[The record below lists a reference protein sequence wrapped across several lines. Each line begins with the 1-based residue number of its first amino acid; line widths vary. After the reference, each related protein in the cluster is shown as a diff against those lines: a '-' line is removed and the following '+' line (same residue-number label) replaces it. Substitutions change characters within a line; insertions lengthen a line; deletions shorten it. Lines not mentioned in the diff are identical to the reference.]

1 MTGVL
6 TRAACSLR
14 NSTSAKVLCTCPS
27 LLFLNLPGSRL
38 DSEWLV
44 YPATPADAVPKL
56 DILIRHPKLTMGYF
70 RWGAAV
76 MGLCSAAVMGA

>member
-1 MTGVL
+1 
-6 TRAACSLR
+6 
-14 NSTSAKVLCTCPS
+14 
-27 LLFLNLPGSRL
+27 
-38 DSEWLV
+38 V
-44 YPATPADAVPKL
+44 YPATPTDAVPKL